1 MNSKRETK
9 SEVKKHSATR
19 VDDVCTKSWE
29 NLINLGL
36 RVSEHSIV
44 SKSFND
50 KKTNLKKTL
59 DLFEAKAFNCEGKK
73 FLIQVWGASAQ
84 KAAQAFLRS
93 QEYDVLMM
101 FPQTLNSTESKPT
114 PAFEFHIME
123 PNFYQIEA
131 GVKKVIAL
139 RNTHLPF
146 VSGALP
152 RPFLWSEQTYEL
164 NGNLLPHPSEWLN
177 LVDADEVVDQE
188 FVSFDEASPKKQKI

>member
-1 MNSKRETK
+1 MTQIRS
-9 SEVKKHSATR
+9 KKHSATR

-36 RVSEHSIV
+36 RISEHSIV

-50 KKTNLKKTL
+50 KKTNLKKKL
-59 DLFEAKAFNCEGKK
+59 DLFEAKAFNCEGKTIS
-73 FLIQVWGASAQ
+73 IQLWGGAYAQ

-101 FPQTLNSTESKPT
+101 LPQTLNNTESKAT

-123 PNFYQIEA
+123 PNYFQIDA

-164 NGNLLPHPSEWLN
+164 NGNLLPHPSEWPN
-177 LVDADEVVDQE
+177 LVDADEAVEQE
-188 FVSFDEASPKKQKI
+188 FVSFDEASPKKQKL